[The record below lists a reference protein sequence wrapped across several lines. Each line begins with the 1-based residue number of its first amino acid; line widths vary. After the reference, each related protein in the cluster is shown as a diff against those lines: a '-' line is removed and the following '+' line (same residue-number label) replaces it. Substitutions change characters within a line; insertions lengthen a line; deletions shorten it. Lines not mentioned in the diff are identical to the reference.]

1 MLQVKFFTQ
10 WLGGLVSAAEA
21 VGCPSWLGW
30 FMSEALAE
38 LGADNDF

>member
-10 WLGGLVSAAEA
+10 WLGGLVSAVEA
-21 VGCPSWLGW
+21 GGCLSWLGG